1 MRLLGVIVM
10 KYKPGEI
17 VYIKATV
24 TPQPIEGNMIRCVTA
39 DSGDVIYCTPEDL
52 MKAGDLDVHE
62 G

>member
-1 MRLLGVIVM
+1 MRLPGVMRVM
-10 KYKPGEI
+10 YNPGDI

-39 DSGDVIYCTPEDL
+39 DSGVVIYCTPEDL
-52 MKAGDLDVHE
+52 TKAGDLDVHE

>member
-1 MRLLGVIVM
+1 MIVM
-10 KYKPGEI
+10 YNPGDI

-39 DSGDVIYCTPEDL
+39 DSGVVIYCTPEDL
-52 MKAGDLDVHE
+52 TKAGDLDVHE